1 MDRGNTV
8 KKYRTILK
16 EVLNAYAADE
26 FNRKRQPDDMQTRLI
41 MDTENDHY
49 QVLYAGWRNDRQI
62 FSVIFHFD
70 IIDGK
75 IWVQRNISDYDIIED
90 IEQKGVPKSDI
101 VLAFHAPAM
110 RSFTE
115 YAVA

>member
-1 MDRGNTV
+1 MD
-8 KKYRTILK
+8 KKLIKYRKVLRD
-16 EVLNAYAADE
+16 VLNEYAAGE
-26 FNRKRQPDDMQTRLI
+26 INQKHKPDDTQIKLI

-49 QVLYAGWRNDRQI
+49 QVLYAGWHQSKQI

-90 IEQKGVPKSDI
+90 IEAKGVPKKDI
-101 VLAFHAPAM
+101 VLAFHAPEI

-115 YAVA
+115 YAST

>member
-1 MDRGNTV
+1 MDRV
-8 KKYRTILK
+8 EKYRQILQSALK
-16 EVLNAYAADE
+16 EYAADE
-26 FNRKRQPDDMQTRLI
+26 LSRKKQPDEMQTRLI

-49 QVLYAGWRNDRQI
+49 QVLYTGWRNDQQI

-70 IIDGK
+70 IIEGK

-101 VLAFHAPAM
+101 VLAFHAPKM

-115 YAVA
+115 YAAA